1 MQEVREDEE
10 AVRAL
15 GRYLLEAAI
24 PRLCARWKKQPSLA
38 VDGPTLSASLHA
50 GGCNLRYLGKVAA
63 AVQHS
68 LPHVY
73 RLAVVEMAVR
83 SAKHVLQAV
92 LRETSDADVGGAT
105 AHFINCFIGTSAT
118 NLFSEKQPPTS
129 DPPPPTA
136 GTEGTGEER
145 PGYTR
150 ITAEM
155 VWSDVAE
162 GVKFKYTCELPPDVR
177 SLVRN
182 TAALRNL
189 CLKLGVVLR
198 PAEYD
203 LGTAVPLGLA
213 DVRDMVPIVKHIPPV
228 CQDARSLLAQGEAHL
243 QEVGLSSSSALLLHP
258 RLGNWLQLHQG
269 KLNEAYVALEQA
281 YQLLQQ
287 VCGPL
292 HADVA
297 TCCRALAVVLYHVG
311 EMKPAQMQQH
321 RELICNERV
330 LGRDHPY
337 VATSYANLALLR
349 HADGESVSALHL
361 LTHSLRLLA
370 TCCPQPH
377 PLCSALYVNL
387 ASLYQDVGRVPMSLR
402 YLQEAI
408 RTNEA
413 VLGEGEVAMGIC
425 YHALALAFSGI
436 QNMKLAILNEKKAL
450 AIFTRQL
457 GHSDLR
463 TKDSQ
468 HWLQLLHDRAAR
480 ATREKNVGVERILEE
495 LKKGGKGIPGGMSR
509 EELARYMAGLGGAAP
524 KPVAPPPALPR
535 RGMDER
541 ATRAAE
547 KARTKLR
554 SGEEQKDARRQ
565 SAAPP
570 SLGAGLGVGLGAVS
584 GAPPPPKTSARK
596 GTGEVAGPVGLG
608 LGLEAKGSSRTK
620 SKRQGAPEDGPRLQN
635 GAS

>member
-1 MQEVREDEE
+1 MREDEE

-15 GRYLLEAAI
+15 GRYLLETAI
-24 PRLCARWKKQPSLA
+24 PRLCAGWKKQPSLA

-68 LPHVY
+68 LPHIY

-92 LRETSDADVGGAT
+92 LRETTDADVGGAT

-118 NLFSEKQPPTS
+118 NLFSEKQPPAS
-129 DPPPPTA
+129 DPPPPTP
-136 GTEGTGEER
+136 GTEGTGEEK

-162 GVKFKYTCELPPDVR
+162 GVKFKYACDLPPHVR

-182 TAALRNL
+182 PAALRNL

-198 PAEYD
+198 AKEYN
-203 LGTAVPLGLA
+203 LGTTAPLALA
-213 DVRDMVPIVKHIPPV
+213 DVRDVVPIVKHVPPT

-243 QEVGLSSSSALLLHP
+243 QEVGLSSRSALLLHP
-258 RLGNWLQLHQG
+258 RLGNWLQLPQS

-311 EMKPAQMQQH
+311 EMKAAQLQQH

-330 LGRDHPY
+330 LGRDHPH

-349 HADGESVSALHL
+349 HAAGESVPALHL
-361 LTHSLRLLA
+361 LTHALRLLA
-370 TCCPQPH
+370 SCCPQPH

-387 ASLYQDVGRVPMSLR
+387 ASLDQDVGRVPMSLR

-413 VLGEGEVAMGIC
+413 VLAEGEVSTAIC
-425 YHALALAFSGI
+425 YHALALAFSGMG
-436 QNMKLAILNEKKAL
+436 NMKLAILNEKKAL
-450 AIFTRQL
+450 TIFSRQL
-457 GHSDLR
+457 GLSDPR

-468 HWLQLLHDRAAR
+468 HWLQLLHDRDMR
-480 ATREKNVGVERILEE
+480 ATREKSVGVERMLEE

-509 EELARYMAGLGGAAP
+509 EELTRYMVGLGGAATP
-524 KPVAPPPALPR
+524 KPAAPSPAPAPAPPR
-535 RGMDER
+535 RGVDER
-541 ATRAAE
+541 ASKAAV

-554 SGEEQKDARRQ
+554 SGEKEARRE

-584 GAPPPPKTSARK
+584 GAPPPPKPSARK
-596 GTGEVAGPVGLG
+596 ATGEVAGPVGLG
-608 LGLEAKGSSRTK
+608 LGLEGKGSSRSK
-620 SKRQGAPEDGPRLQN
+620 SKRPGGAVDGPRLQN